1 MSKRSIVQM
10 MPASGWGALVADED
24 SPDDQYVSPLIG
36 WALILEDGGQT
47 VVGMIAGDQV
57 DFCDQLP
64 HFFGYVQTQ
73 DMLTEALSQM
83 VEDIDEDD
91 DDYDDDF
98 EDEGGEPPLPPPP
111 SLRRK
116 SGRLN

>member
-36 WALILEDGGQT
+36 WALILEDGAQT

-98 EDEGGEPPLPPPP
+98 GDEGGEPPLPPPP

>member
-1 MSKRSIVQM
+1 MSKRNIVQM

-36 WALILEDGGQT
+36 WALIQEDGGQT
-47 VVGMIAGDQV
+47 VIGMIAGERV
-57 DFCDQLP
+57 DYCDQLP

-83 VEDIDEDD
+83 VEDIDDD
-91 DDYDDDF
+91 DGDFDNDFGDDGD
-98 EDEGGEPPLPPPP
+98 EPPLPPP